1 MYACSSPSGTEEP
14 YSADAGELW
23 LRVYTGHVVE
33 RPANAARIKQL
44 RQAAIELPGKMSEM
58 KKP

>member
-14 YSADAGELW
+14 YSADTGELW

-33 RPANAARIKQL
+33 CPAVQ
-44 RQAAIELPGKMSEM
+44 PM
-58 KKP
+58 